1 MSCPSAGMGAGAGD
15 GEVLSGQAPA
25 KINLYLEVLGRRTDG
40 FHELLTVLQ
49 TIDLCDEITVRLR
62 DRREHIAPGEPD
74 VSLDLVTSCPGDT
87 GPAQHVPR
95 GPDNLVLRAASA
107 LLTECGAGGEV
118 GLSLEL
124 TKGIPAGGGLGGG
137 SSDAALTLT
146 LLDRL
151 LGAPLGPSALHRL
164 AAQLGS
170 DVPFFLTG
178 GTALCSGR
186 GEIVQPIDGPEPF
199 DLLLHLPGFGLS
211 TPTVYRALNAEPL
224 RTQPDS
230 HHAHLISAFDDAPT
244 TTLERLYRNDLE
256 APALRSEPRL
266 ASMLNQG
273 GFHLSGSGSTLFRL
287 CPDPT
292 DETPSEETSGQFVRT
307 VSRTR

>member
-1 MSCPSAGMGAGAGD
+1 MSCPAPGPGD
-15 GEVLSGQAPA
+15 GKVLSGQAPA
-25 KINLYLEVLGRRTDG
+25 KINLYLEVLGRRPDG

-49 TIDLCDEITVRLR
+49 TIDLCDDLTVTLR
-62 DRREHIAPGEPD
+62 DRREHIAPGEAD
-74 VSLDLVTSCPGDT
+74 ITLDLAPLPATDS
-87 GPAQHVPR
+87 GPAHQVPS
-95 GPDNLVLRAASA
+95 GPDNLVRRAAST
-107 LLTECGAGGEV
+107 LLAECGASGDV
-118 GLSLEL
+118 GLSLKL

-146 LLDRL
+146 LLNRL
-151 LGAPLGPSALHRL
+151 LGGPL
-164 AAQLGS
+164 AASKLHLLAARLGS

-186 GEIVQPIDGPEPF
+186 GEIVQLINGPRPF

-211 TPTVYRALNAEPL
+211 TPTVYHALAAPPL
-224 RTQPDS
+224 PTPPDAS
-230 HHAHLISAFDDAPT
+230 PVQLASAFDDAPT

-273 GFHLSGSGSTLFRL
+273 GFHLSGSGSTLFRF

-292 DETPSEETSGQFVRT
+292 DESLSEETSGQFVRT

>member
-1 MSCPSAGMGAGAGD
+1 MSGPAASSGD
-15 GEVLSGQAPA
+15 GKALSGQAPA
-25 KINLYLEVLGRRTDG
+25 KINLYLEVLGRRPDG

-49 TIDLCDEITVRLR
+49 TIDLCDELTVTLR
-62 DRREHIAPGEPD
+62 ERREHIAPGEAD
-74 VSLDLVTSCPGDT
+74 VTLDLSTLCATDSS
-87 GPAQHVPR
+87 PAHQVPS
-95 GPDNLVLRAASA
+95 GPDNLVLRAATA
-107 LLTECGAGGEV
+107 LLSECGARGDV

-151 LGAPLGPSALHRL
+151 LGAPLSPASLHRL

-170 DVPFFLTG
+170 DVPFFLSG

-186 GEIVQPIDGPEPF
+186 GEIVQPIAGPKPF

-211 TPTVYRALNAEPL
+211 TPTVYQALNAKPL
-224 RTQPDS
+224 RPPSDS
-230 HHAHLISAFDDAPT
+230 SPAQLASAFDDAPT

-266 ASMLNQG
+266 ASMLSQG
-273 GFHLSGSGSTLFRL
+273 GFHLSGSGSTLFRF

-292 DETPSEETSGQFVRT
+292 NESQSEETSGQFVRT

>member
-1 MSCPSAGMGAGAGD
+1 MSSAPGGPADAR
-15 GEVLSGQAPA
+15 VLHGQAPA
-25 KINLYLEVLGRRTDG
+25 KINLYLEVLGRRPDG

-49 TIDLCDEITVRLR
+49 TIDLCDELTVTLR
-62 DRREHIAPGEPD
+62 ERREHIAPGAADITLELSS
-74 VSLDLVTSCPGDT
+74 SLGADG
-87 GPAQHVPR
+87 GPAQHVPC
-95 GPDNLVLRAASA
+95 GPDNLVLRAATA
-107 LLTECGAGGEV
+107 LLAECQARVDV
-118 GLSLEL
+118 GVSLQL

-146 LLDRL
+146 LLNRL
-151 LGAPLGPSALHRL
+151 LGSPLAPTGLQQL

-186 GEIVQPIDGPEPF
+186 GERVRPIVGPAPF
-199 DLLLHLPGFGLS
+199 ELLLRLPGFGLS
-211 TPTVYRALNAEPL
+211 TPTVYQALNAGPL
-224 RTQPDS
+224 RTPSD
-230 HHAHLISAFDDAPT
+230 ADLERLACAFHDAPT
-244 TTLERLYRNDLE
+244 TTLERIYRNDLE

-266 ASMLNQG
+266 ASMLDQG
-273 GFHLSGSGSTLFRL
+273 GFHLSGSGSTLFRF

-292 DETPSEETSGQFVRT
+292 DETLSEETSGQFVRT